1 MLLDVKNLAVS
12 YGKNPKPTIEDVN
25 FELAEGKILAI
36 VGESGSGKTTVIRA
50 ILNVL
55 PGGGHVSNGSIIF
68 DGKNLLE
75 LDAGGWRS
83 LRGKDISM
91 IFQDSGAMMNP
102 VHTIGKQFVEYIQV
116 HSDLDKKSAYDMAVE
131 KLELM
136 NLPNPEN
143 ILNSYTFELSGGMRQ
158 RVGIAMAITFQPKLL
173 LADEPTSA
181 LDVTTQAQIV
191 GELMFVTRGTGAAMI
206 IVTHN
211 LGVASYLSDDLI
223 VMSQG
228 KVVEA
233 GATDDVIKNPQH
245 SYTRSLLASVPEMGR
260 RRYV

>member
-1 MLLDVKNLAVS
+1 M
-12 YGKNPKPTIEDVN
+12 
-25 FELAEGKILAI
+25 AI
-36 VGESGSGKTTVIRA
+36 
-50 ILNVL
+50 
-55 PGGGHVSNGSIIF
+55 
-68 DGKNLLE
+68 
-75 LDAGGWRS
+75 
-83 LRGKDISM
+83 
-91 IFQDSGAMMNP
+91 
-102 VHTIGKQFVEYIQV
+102 
-116 HSDLDKKSAYDMAVE
+116 E

-136 NLPNPEN
+136 NLPNPDN

-191 GELMFVTRGTGAAMI
+191 GELMFITRGTGAAMI

-211 LGVASYLSDDLI
+211 LGVASYLSDKLI

-228 KVVEA
+228 KVIEA
-233 GATDDVIKNPQH
+233 GKTSEVINNPQAD
-245 SYTRSLLASVPEMGR
+245 YTKSLLASVPEMGR

>member
-12 YGKNPKPTIEDVN
+12 YAKNSVPTIQDVS
-25 FELAEGKILAI
+25 FELDEGKILAI

-55 PGGGHVSNGSIIF
+55 PGGGRVSNGSIVF

-75 LDAGGWRS
+75 LDAGSWRS

-91 IFQDSGAMMNP
+91 IFQDSGSMMNP
-102 VHTIGKQFVEYIQV
+102 VHTIGKQFIEYIQV
-116 HSDLDKKSAYDMAVE
+116 HSNLDRLAAWNMAVE

-191 GELMFVTRGTGAAMI
+191 GELMFITRGTGAAMI

-211 LGVASYLSDDLI
+211 LGVASYLSDNLI

-228 KVVEA
+228 KIVEA
-233 GATDDVIKNPQH
+233 GATDDVVKNPQH
-245 SYTRSLLASVPEMGR
+245 SYTQSLLASVPEMGR

>member
-12 YGKNPKPTIEDVN
+12 YGKNPVPTIEGVS

-68 DGKNLLE
+68 DGKNLSE

-83 LRGKDISM
+83 LRGNSISM

-116 HSDLDKKSAYDMAVE
+116 HSDLDRSAAWKMALE

-143 ILNSYTFELSGGMRQ
+143 ILKSYTFELSGGMRQ

-191 GELMFVTRGTGAAMI
+191 GELMFITRGTGAAMI

-211 LGVASYLSDDLI
+211 IGVASYLADNLM
-223 VMSQG
+223 VMSG
-228 KVVEA
+228 GRVVEY
-233 GATDDVIKNPQH
+233 GKTDDVINRPQAD
-245 SYTRSLLASVPEMGR
+245 YTKTLLASVPEIGG

>member
-12 YGKNPKPTIEDVN
+12 YAKSLKPTIEGVS
-25 FELAEGKILAI
+25 FELDEGEILAI

-55 PGGGHVSNGSIIF
+55 PGGGRVSDGSIIF
-68 DGKNLLE
+68 NGQNLGE
-75 LDAGGWRS
+75 LDSKGWRS
-83 LRGKDISM
+83 LRGNDISM

-102 VHTIGKQFVEYIQV
+102 VHTIGKQFVEYIQT
-116 HSDLDKKSAYDMAVE
+116 HSDLDKKAAYDMAVD
-131 KLELM
+131 KLTLM

-143 ILNSYTFELSGGMRQ
+143 ILSSYTFELSGGMRQ

-191 GELMFVTRGTGAAMI
+191 GELMFITRGTGAAMI
-206 IVTHN
+206 LVTHN
-211 LGVASYLSDDLI
+211 LGVASYLSDKLI

-228 KVVEA
+228 RVVEA
-233 GATDDVIKNPQH
+233 GKTQEVIQNPQH
-245 SYTRSLLASVPEMGR
+245 EYTKSLLASVPEMGR

>member
-12 YGKNPKPTIEDVN
+12 YAKSPKPTIEGVN
-25 FELAEGKILAI
+25 FDLDDGEILAI

-55 PGGGHVSNGSIIF
+55 PGGGRISSGEITF
-68 DGKNLLE
+68 DGQNLLT
-75 LDAGGWRS
+75 LDEKGWRN
-83 LRGKDISM
+83 LRGNQISM
-91 IFQDSGAMMNP
+91 IFQDSGNMMNP

-116 HSDLDKKSAYDMAVE
+116 HSDLDKKSAWEMAID

-136 NLPNPEN
+136 NLPNPET

-191 GELMFVTRGTGAAMI
+191 GELMFITRGSGASMI

-211 LGVASYLSDDLI
+211 LGVASYLSDKLI
-223 VMSQG
+223 VMSGG

-233 GATDDVIKNPQH
+233 GKTQEIIQNPQH
-245 SYTRSLLASVPEMGR
+245 EYTKSLLASVPEIGG

>member
-12 YGKNPKPTIEDVN
+12 YLKSSKPTIEGVS
-25 FELAEGKILAI
+25 FELDEGKILAI

-75 LDAGGWRS
+75 LDATGWRS

-102 VHTIGKQFVEYIQV
+102 VHTIGKQFVEYIQT
-116 HSDLDKKSAYDMAVE
+116 HSDLNKKSAYDMAIE

-136 NLPNPEN
+136 NLPNPDN
-143 ILNSYTFELSGGMRQ
+143 ILSSYTFELSGGMRQ

-191 GELMFVTRGTGAAMI
+191 GELMFITRGTGAAMI

-211 LGVASYLSDDLI
+211 LGVASYLSDKLI

-228 KVVEA
+228 KVIEA
-233 GATDDVIKNPQH
+233 GKTSEVIDNPQAD
-245 SYTRSLLASVPEMGR
+245 YTKSLLASVPEMGR